1 MILAKYTGI
10 DDMGLKHGK
19 VYKIRTYTAISGN
32 SASLNIYVVGSK
44 LKCSYHNLESFL
56 KFWRIVAVHRG

>member
-1 MILAKYTGI
+1 MIVAKYTGI

-19 VYKIRTYTAISGN
+19 SYKIRTNTSISGDR
-32 SASLNIYVVGSK
+32 ALLNVRIVGSSI
-44 LKCSYHNLESFL
+44 KCSYSNLESFL